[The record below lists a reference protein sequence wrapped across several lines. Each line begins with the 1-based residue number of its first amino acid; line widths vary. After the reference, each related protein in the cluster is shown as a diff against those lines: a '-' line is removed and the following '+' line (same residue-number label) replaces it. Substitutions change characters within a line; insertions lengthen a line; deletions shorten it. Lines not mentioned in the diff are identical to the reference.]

1 MNNLFKNP
9 KLFLVR
15 NSSTILTCVGAA
27 GVVATTVAAIKAT
40 PRAIDLIK
48 EAERE
53 KGEELTKLE
62 KVQVAGP
69 SYIPTVL
76 IGASTLACIFGA
88 NSFNKKQQAS
98 LMSAYALVDTTLKE
112 YKAKVKEIH
121 GEEGELQIRREIIQE
136 RYVPVEQSLLGEK
149 RVFFDGFSL
158 QSFESTM
165 EEVLRAE
172 DNFNKMLSVSGY
184 AALNE
189 FYDTLGIARVDYG
202 YELGWSLD
210 AEGAFYRNN
219 RIDFVHEKVILDD
232 GMEICVITMS
242 TDPVMDYMGF

>member
-9 KLFLVR
+9 KLFLIR

-27 GVVATTVAAIKAT
+27 GVVATTIAAVKAT
-40 PRAIDLIK
+40 PRAIDNLK
-48 EAERE
+48 EAEAA

-62 KVQVAGP
+62 KFQVAAP
-69 SYIPTVL
+69 SYIPTAV
-76 IGASTLACIFGA
+76 IGLSTIACIFGA
-88 NSFNKKQQAS
+88 NIFNKRQQAS
-98 LMSAYALVDTTLKE
+98 LMSAYALVDNTFKE
-112 YKAKVKEIH
+112 YKTKVKEIH
-121 GEEGELQIRREIIQE
+121 GEDGELQIRREIVQE
-136 RYVPVEQSLLGEK
+136 RYTPVDQSLLGEK

-172 DNFNKMLSVSGY
+172 NNFNKMLSVSGY

-202 YELGWSLD
+202 YELGWSLEAD
-210 AEGAFYRNN
+210 GALYRNN
-219 RIDFVHEKVILDD
+219 QIDFVHEKVILDD
-232 GMEICVITMS
+232 GMEICIITMA
-242 TDPVMDYMGF
+242 TEPAMDYMGF